1 MSDKTEQ
8 AAVRDE
14 AALQRLAT
22 SLLRIDIDALRK
34 IEAQYQGDVHKAMY
48 GVDLSDTKTVMEY
61 HARMK
66 YVHLFVDWI
75 AARLSRLNGGNRE
88 G

>member
-1 MSDKTEQ
+1 MSDKIGQ
-8 AAVRDE
+8 AAASDE

-22 SLLRIDIDALRK
+22 SLLRIDMDALRK

-48 GVDLSDTKTVMEY
+48 GIDIYDTNTVMEY

-66 YVHLFVDWI
+66 YSHLFVEWI
-75 AARLSRLNGGNRE
+75 AARLNRLNGTNGE

>member
-1 MSDKTEQ
+1 MNDKTEQ

-48 GVDLSDTKTVMEY
+48 GVDISDTKAVMEF

-66 YVHLFVDWI
+66 FAHQFVDWI
-75 AARLSRLNGGNRE
+75 AARRSRLDGSNRE

>member
-1 MSDKTEQ
+1 MNDKAEQ

-14 AALQRLAT
+14 AALQRLTT
-22 SLLRIDIDALRK
+22 SLLRIDMEAVKK

-48 GVDLSDTKTVMEY
+48 GIDLSDTKAVMEY

-66 YVHLFVDWI
+66 YSHLFVEWI
-75 AARLSRLNGGNRE
+75 AARLNRLNGSNRE